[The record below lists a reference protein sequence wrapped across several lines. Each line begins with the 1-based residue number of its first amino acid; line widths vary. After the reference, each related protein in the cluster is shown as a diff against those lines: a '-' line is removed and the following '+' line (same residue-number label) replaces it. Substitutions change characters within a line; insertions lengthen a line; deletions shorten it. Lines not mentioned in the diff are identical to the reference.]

1 MVVSPI
7 ASAIVG
13 GIMGLCGL
21 VFLALAILGIVNAAS
36 GKAKELP
43 VIGKYKILK

>member
-1 MVVSPI
+1 MIVSPI
-7 ASAIVG
+7 ASAIVCA
-13 GIMGLCGL
+13 ITGLFGL
-21 VFLALAILGIVNAAS
+21 VFLVLVILGIVNAAS